1 MLKIEFIKMPLAVAQ
16 SDLSDKAKILLSLL
30 YTLQQTRRYAGGYDG
45 GRAELAETLKWSV
58 RTLDG
63 IIAELK
69 EAGQLTAKRFRTFN
83 GGTGVCLKLQELASS
98 KLQDSVLETAKTCN
112 IDTPDSA
119 SSKLQDSATSTYYV
133 ESNMKKEKEEKEK
146 NTPDPQ
152 GEAAAKKPI
161 ETLCM
166 EIRSALR
173 PEDCMAIYGK
183 AYDMVMADL
192 DAFKRHLEIGGE
204 TTMAQ
209 ARFNNRFRRFC
220 KGGSDTAP
228 KSGSFDERKQVHRS
242 DYDEPISDIEF

>member
-1 MLKIEFIKMPLAVAQ
+1 MLKIDFIKMPLWVAQ
-16 SDLSDKAKILLSLL
+16 SNLSDKAKILLSLL
-30 YTLQQTRRYAGGYDG
+30 CTLQQTRRYAGGYDG
-45 GRAELAETLKWSV
+45 GRAELMEVLRCNNHYIDRAV
-58 RTLDG
+58 
-63 IIAELK
+63 AELK
-69 EAGQLTAKRFRTFN
+69 EKGLLTAERFRTFN
-83 GGTGVCLKLQELASS
+83 GGTGVRLILPNMVNSILPKQPPEFTNSGKIEPPEMVNSILPNL
-98 KLQDSVLETAKTCN
+98 VN
-112 IDTPDSA
+112 
-119 SSKLQDSATSTYYV
+119 STYYV
-133 ESNMKKEKEEKEK
+133 ESNMKKEKEEKKK

-152 GEAAAKKPI
+152 GEVAAKKTI

-166 EIRSALR
+166 EIREALR

-192 DAFKRHLEIGGE
+192 DAFRRHLEIGGE

-242 DYDEPISDIEF
+242 DYDEPTSDIEF

>member
-1 MLKIEFIKMPLAVAQ
+1 MLKIDYISSIPKEVFANEALTA
-16 SDLSDKAKILLSLL
+16 SDRLVLMVLISLQRYNCYANG
-30 YTLQQTRRYAGGYDG
+30 YTGGLQEIADTLHFGY
-45 GRAELAETLKWSV
+45 RTVKKSIATLKDLGLIS
-58 RTLDG
+58 TL
-63 IIAELK
+63 
-69 EAGQLTAKRFRTFN
+69 RYN
-83 GGTGVCLKLQELASS
+83 GTGVTIKVQNLPQLGQKMPRQGAKIAPSKGKKCPDNGAKIAPPYTLDIDDKNKAEL
-98 KLQDSVLETAKTCN
+98 V
-112 IDTPDSA
+112 
-119 SSKLQDSATSTYYV
+119 
-133 ESNMKKEKEEKEK
+133 K

-152 GEAAAKKPI
+152 GEAAAKKTI

-166 EIRSALR
+166 EIREALR

-192 DAFKRHLEIGGE
+192 DAFRRHLEIGGE

-242 DYDEPISDIEF
+242 DYDEPTSDIEF